1 MEMLKQK
8 IYILLFGLMF
18 FSQGFLYAQ
27 SDSVNN
33 VADNEVFTGSVDAEN
48 EQIMIKLPP
57 LVTFFKNIHEHP
69 SVGIYETYKD
79 EALANLGEEKQ
90 KWLDYLRIVANY
102 QYGKNYSFSEN
113 INTIESQLFASNK
126 ATNNYGVGVA
136 ISIPI
141 GDLTSRN
148 KRVKAKKAVVKR
160 VQYEYDLAVEQR
172 KFMILEAYNAVV
184 ELLATLRA
192 KSEAA
197 ALYNAQISITEEN
210 FKMGKIDIVQL
221 SLEKSR
227 RAGAVVSYE
236 EGKVSL
242 HNSITLLEMLSNV
255 KVLNN

>member
-1 MEMLKQK
+1 MLKQR
-8 IYILLFGLMF
+8 IDLLLFVLMVF
-18 FSQGFLYAQ
+18 NQISLSAQ
-27 SDSVNN
+27 SDSV
-33 VADNEVFTGSVDAEN
+33 SVISHKDFATEDITN
-48 EQIMIKLPP
+48 DESQIMIKLPP
-57 LVTFFKNIHEHP
+57 LATFFKNIHEHP

-79 EALANLGEEKQ
+79 EALAELGEEKQ

-102 QYGKNYSFSEN
+102 QYGRNHSFSEN
-113 INTIESQLFASNK
+113 ESIIESQLLLSNK
-126 ATNNYGVGVA
+126 AMNNYGVGVA
-136 ISIPI
+136 LSIPI
-141 GDLTSRN
+141 GDLASRN
-148 KRVKAKKAVVKR
+148 KRIKSKKAVVKR